1 MDDLRGSFSRLKK
14 DIKHRF
20 KKSERKVD
28 KLGIE
33 GDEERVGS
41 SGSLPRPEP
50 RVLTGGGR
58 EHGGNGLNADD
69 ESVGPS
75 AAADSNR
82 SEWKSTASA
91 SAKLLLRGVR
101 DSADAF
107 APLKSV
113 AGGLCFILESC
124 EVWLHPHRLST
135 KLTNAPENESKQTW
149 DRITGA
155 SGQRTRRATL
165 SSRCRG

>member
-20 KKSERKVD
+20 KKSEQKVD
-28 KLGIE
+28 GSGVDGRGE
-33 GDEERVGS
+33 GVGS
-41 SGSLPRPEP
+41 SSSLPRPEL
-50 RVLTGGGR
+50 RILTGGRR
-58 EHGGNGLNADD
+58 EQEGSGLNADD
-69 ESVGPS
+69 EGVGSS
-75 AAADSNR
+75 AAANNNG

-107 APLKSV
+107 GPLKSV
-113 AGGLCFILESC
+113 AGGLCFILESF
-124 EVWLHPHRLST
+124 EVRLHPHRLST
-135 KLTNAPENESKQTW
+135 KLTGTLENESKQTW

-155 SGQRTRRATL
+155 SGQRARRTTL